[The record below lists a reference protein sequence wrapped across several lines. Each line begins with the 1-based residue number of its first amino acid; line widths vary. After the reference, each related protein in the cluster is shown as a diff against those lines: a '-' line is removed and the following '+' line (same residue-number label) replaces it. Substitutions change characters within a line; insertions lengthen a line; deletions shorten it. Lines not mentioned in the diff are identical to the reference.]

1 MTRRKSAW
9 DPGATF
15 DRNDKNQDFIVYPQG
30 TAMAV
35 YVDGS
40 GGHPAGAARGV
51 TPHGLRHGSHTRELH
66 TSNR

>member
-30 TAMAV
+30 HC
-35 YVDGS
+35 DGGVCGRVGPPCRGCARS
-40 GGHPAGAARGV
+40 HP
-51 TPHGLRHGSHTRELH
+51 P
-66 TSNR
+66 